1 MKNKTILFR
10 ADSSSTIGTGHIMRD
25 LVLAQKYAKKG
36 YKIIFG
42 TQNLDGNINQKIIEA
57 GYKIEILKNNS
68 FKSLQKV
75 IYKYNPTLLI
85 IDHYGIDYNFEKK
98 LKSKNQN
105 LKLLAFDDT
114 YEKHYCDILLNHNI
128 SGKPKKYKNLVP
140 KNCKLKCGIKYTL
153 LRDEFIKEKNKV
165 YQPNKKFTFFVAMGG
180 ADTANLNIKILKVL
194 KNFKNIK
201 VNLVTTTAN
210 KNLKELQKY
219 CKNKKWIK
227 LHINSTKIA
236 KLIKKSDYAI
246 ITPSVTANELY
257 FIKLP
262 FLAIQTASNQ
272 DDMVH
277 YLKNR
282 KYTILNSFTKNILL
296 FELNLII
303 NKIELINFT
312 KLSKYSSKQI
322 LKMRNNSNIR
332 KWMYNKNKIK
342 FEDHLNY
349 IKSLENKDSRLYFL
363 VKQDNENI
371 GVINFTN
378 ITNNKA
384 ELGIYANPSL
394 KGQGTILLNIII
406 NYGFNILKLK
416 VLKAN
421 VFITNLKAIN
431 LYKKFGFKTIYKEND
446 LIYME
451 LENENR

>member
-42 TQNLDGNINQKIIEA
+42 TQNLNGNINHKIKESS
-57 GYKIEILKNNS
+57 YKIEILKNNS

-75 IYKYNPTLLI
+75 IDKYNPKLLV
-85 IDHYGIDYNFEKK
+85 IDHYGIDEKK
-98 LKSKNQN
+98 EKKIKTKNQD
-105 LKLLAFDDT
+105 LKLLCFDDT
-114 YEKHYCDILLNHNI
+114 YEKHHCDILLNHNI
-128 SGKPKKYKNLVP
+128 SANPKKYKNLVP
-140 KNCKLKCGIKYTL
+140 KSCKLKCGAKYTL

-165 YQPNKKFTFFVAMGG
+165 YKINKKFTFFIAMGG
-180 ADTANLNIKILKVL
+180 ADTANINVKILKVL
-194 KNFKNIK
+194 KNFNNIK
-201 VNLVTTTAN
+201 VNIVTTQAN
-210 KNLKELQKY
+210 KNLEELKTY
-219 CKNKKWIK
+219 CKDKKWIT

-236 KLIKKSDYAI
+236 KLIKKSDYGI

-257 FIKLP
+257 FMKLP

-272 DDMVH
+272 EDIIN
-277 YLKNR
+277 YLKN
-282 KYTILNSFTKNILL
+282 KQYVVLDSFIKNTLL

-312 KLSKYSSKQI
+312 KLSNKQNI
-322 LKMRNNSNIR
+322 QVLKMRNSNNIR

-394 KGQGTILLNIII
+394 KGQGTFLLKIII
-406 NYGFNILKLK
+406 DYGFNVLKLK

-421 VFITNLKAIN
+421 VFINNLKAIN
-431 LYKKFGFKTIYKEND
+431 LYKRFGFKIISKDND

-451 LENENR
+451 LKNENR